1 MLEIV
6 SSPFFHIYYVTNII
20 KMFLRGLYFKCIVI
34 SCLVY
39 LIILV
44 HNPTMCPLMSLLPTP
59 QLGCGHGND
68 YGCKFMSNNG

>member
-20 KMFLRGLYFKCIVI
+20 KMFLRGLYFKWIVI

-44 HNPTMCPLMSLLPTP
+44 HNPTMYPLMSLCTSSPLSSEAVVMGMV
-59 QLGCGHGND
+59 LDVN
-68 YGCKFMSNNG
+68 S